1 MGDIDVDGDRNRVAG
16 RDFIEIHMASGTEP
30 LSSEQRR
37 RLNLLVTNISNE
49 YKVDPWTLWKE
60 VVHTR
65 IGVSKVGEIPKDK
78 FDIAEKALQEHAEHL
93 HSLAHA
99 KRLVAELLQ
108 VANERGVYADLTRFC
123 SREFGVTV
131 LTKLNPEQL
140 KQALRFLESS
150 TASAPPPCAQP
161 SPEVHIPPPIA
172 AAEAKRTFVPEA
184 LEFVSRYPVHC
195 GAFGVVLMFL
205 GRIIL

>member
-16 RDFIEIHMASGTEP
+16 RDFIEIHMASGTEL
-30 LSSEQRR
+30 LSPEQRK

-49 YKVDPWTLWKE
+49 YKVDAWTLWKE

-65 IGVSKVGEIPKDK
+65 TGVSKVGEIPKDK
-78 FDIAEKALQEHAEHL
+78 FEVAEKALLDHAEHL

-150 TASAPPPCAQP
+150 TASAPQANAQP
-161 SPEVHIPPPIA
+161 SPDVHAPLSTKA
-172 AAEAKRTFVPEA
+172 VRAKPSFVPGA
-184 LEFVSRYPVHC
+184 LEFVRLYPVHC
-195 GAFGVVLMFL
+195 GVVGVVLMFL